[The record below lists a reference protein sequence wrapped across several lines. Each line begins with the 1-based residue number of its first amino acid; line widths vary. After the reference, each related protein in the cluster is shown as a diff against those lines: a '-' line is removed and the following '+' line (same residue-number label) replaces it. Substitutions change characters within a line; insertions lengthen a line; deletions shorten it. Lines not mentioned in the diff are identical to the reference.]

1 MNFNEE
7 LKKRVE
13 TIDKILEVFKP
24 KEEGLQI
31 EVIKAMNYSLNA
43 GGKRIRPILLLETM
57 RLFNEQINDYSSII
71 DSETKVKY
79 FLSAIEM
86 IHTYSLVH
94 DDLPAMDNDE
104 LRRGKPTT
112 HIKFGHAMGVLAGDG
127 LLNYAFELGLQAVV
141 ESLDKSSASNA
152 LLLLSKKA
160 GIYGMIG
167 GQTVDVN
174 LSGLNNKYNNKET
187 LEFIY
192 ELKTGALIEAAMGI
206 GAILSNATKEE
217 TKKCIK
223 AGSLI
228 GMAFQIQDDILDI
241 TSTNEVLGKPIGSD
255 AKNQKNTYVTLFG
268 LEKAKKDV
276 QEFSKEAISIIE
288 SLPCK
293 NEFLVELIN
302 FLIYRKK

>member
-7 LKKRVE
+7 LKKRVK
-13 TIDKILEVFKP
+13 TIDDILEICKP

-31 EVIKAMNYSLNA
+31 EVIKAMNYSLDA

-57 RLFNEQINDYSSII
+57 RLFNEKINDFSSII
-71 DSETKVKY
+71 SSETKVKY

-141 ESLDKSSASNA
+141 ESLDKVSTSNA
-152 LLLLSKKA
+152 LFLLAKKA

-206 GAILSNATKEE
+206 GAILSNATKED
-217 TKKCIK
+217 TNKCIK
-223 AGSLI
+223 AGNLI

-241 TSTNEVLGKPIGSD
+241 TSTNEVLGKTIGSD
-255 AKNQKNTYVTLFG
+255 EKNQKNTYVTLYG

-288 SLPCK
+288 SLPYK
-293 NEFLVELIN
+293 NDFLIELIN